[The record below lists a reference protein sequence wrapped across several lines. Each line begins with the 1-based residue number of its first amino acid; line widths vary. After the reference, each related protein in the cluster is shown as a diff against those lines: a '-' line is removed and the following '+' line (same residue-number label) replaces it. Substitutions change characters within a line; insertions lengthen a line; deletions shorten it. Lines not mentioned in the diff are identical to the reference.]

1 MTVSL
6 SCHKKM
12 ISNLSRDCMMRCRFF
27 SLGSPSAIPSANS
40 SSAGAA
46 TSSSGDSSFAATS
59 SSGSSHGG
67 GDTTTDSAAS
77 VGAGGTSPFQYTPA
91 LSVKARRGA
100 TNILEKPMSLLSLKE
115 QAEVV
120 FQQVEIL
127 EKVQL
132 LEWEKGR
139 DCVELE
145 AQLVGKNFSPFGG
158 GGRPIW
164 GGVML

>member
-1 MTVSL
+1 
-6 SCHKKM
+6 
-12 ISNLSRDCMMRCRFF
+12 
-27 SLGSPSAIPSANS
+27 
-40 SSAGAA
+40 
-46 TSSSGDSSFAATS
+46 
-59 SSGSSHGG
+59 
-67 GDTTTDSAAS
+67 
-77 VGAGGTSPFQYTPA
+77 
-91 LSVKARRGA
+91 
-100 TNILEKPMSLLSLKE
+100 MSLLSLKE

-158 GGRPIW
+158 GVVPFGEVLCYKNEKFLCKILLV
-164 GGVML
+164 GT